1 MLSLTTL
8 FEFNFRWPTIVPGE
22 VLALTLFMVF
32 AILMAL
38 EHHAPSVKLPTKHL
52 RQSYIT
58 NISLFMVNSISMS
71 LLSASS
77 LLVLIERYSNKGG
90 LLNVISSPVWKVVLS
105 FLLLD
110 LLLYLWHKA
119 CHRFDCLWMF
129 HKVHHNDPY
138 LNVSTSFRIHVLEL
152 FLTNILKAAFIITL
166 GIDQVIAL
174 INEAITTLVIMFH
187 HSNIAFKGEKL
198 LSRVI
203 IVPSL
208 HRVHHSTQR
217 NEHDNNYG
225 AVLSLWDRLF
235 GTLAELKPAEIGIKG
250 NSPQDLANLI
260 KFGFTLQTPPSIQ
273 EVIDIEAMI
282 AVAAYYKAE
291 QRGFYPGN
299 EIRDWLEAKRDIIK
313 LVYGDKLVRNKPE
326 RKPQHCFFK
335 AFNFNN
341 RHVCE

>member
-8 FEFNFRWPTIVPGE
+8 FEFNFRWPAMAPGE
-22 VLALTLFMVF
+22 VLAITLLMVF
-32 AILMAL
+32 AILSTL
-38 EHHAPSVKLPTKHL
+38 EFKAPREKLPTKQL
-52 RQSYIT
+52 RQSYKT
-58 NISLFMVNSISMS
+58 NISLFMVNSIAMS
-71 LLSASS
+71 LLSASP
-77 LLVLIERYSNKGG
+77 LLILAERYSDKG
-90 LLNVISSPVWKVVLS
+90 LFNAISSPLWKAVLS

-138 LNVSTSFRIHVLEL
+138 LNVSTSFRIHVLEV

-174 INEAITTLVIMFH
+174 INEVITTLVIMFH
-187 HSNIAFKGEKL
+187 HSNISIKGEKL
-198 LSRVI
+198 LSRVL

-235 GTLAELKPAEIGIKG
+235 DTLAELNPAEIGIKG
-250 NSPQDLANLI
+250 NSPQDIVSLI
-260 KFGFTLQTPPSIQ
+260 KFGFTLQTPPSVQ
-273 EVIDIEAMI
+273 TIDIEAMI
-282 AVAAYYKAE
+282 AIAAYYKAE
-291 QRGFYPGN
+291 KRGFQPDN

-313 LVYGDKLVRNKPE
+313 LVYGDKLVRNRPE
-326 RKPQHCFFK
+326 SKPQHNFFK
-335 AFNFNN
+335 LFNFNN